1 LRSDIAINDVLLKC
15 EALKRAGLWAA
26 EPHMRPRAWIANFE
40 QSDRAIAAKL
50 LDRFTFYNS
59 ALTDRLLVAS
69 FDSIGDGMPKG
80 PNAPSRAQLLS
91 VIGSAVWT
99 PVQGENPNP
108 TDSGNLLCRRARQ
121 LLSVPEDR
129 IVEADR
135 AIAIAAQGRP
145 IVFVDD
151 FVGSGEQFLKTW
163 TRSFNGESYAM
174 VHSKNSF
181 TAIYVTLVATAQ
193 GIARIYKEAPSVAVC
208 ATHVLEDRATI
219 HGCSAT
225 DPQFAADIPLFLQKY
240 ASRLRPQENY
250 ISGSARF
257 LQYGFGSLGLMF
269 GFHHSIPDA
278 TLPIFWAP
286 GDGSWEPLIERT

>member
-1 LRSDIAINDVLLKC
+1 MRSDIAINDVLLKC

-26 EPHMRPRAWIANFE
+26 EPRIRPRAWISNFD

-80 PNAPSRAQLLS
+80 PNAPTRAQLLS
-91 VIGSAVWT
+91 VVGSAVWT
-99 PVQGENPNP
+99 PVQGESPNP

-121 LLSVPEDR
+121 LLAVPEDR

-135 AIAIAAQGRP
+135 AIAIAAQGHP

-163 TRSFNGESYAM
+163 TRSFNGDSFAM
-174 VHSKNSF
+174 IHSNNHF
-181 TAIYVTLVATAQ
+181 TAIYITLVATAK
-193 GIARIYKEAPSVAVC
+193 GIGRIYNDAPSVAVC
-208 ATHVLEDRATI
+208 ATHILEDRSTI
-219 HGCSAT
+219 YGCSGA
-225 DPQFAADIPLFLQKY
+225 DLQFAADMPAFLQKY
-240 ASRLRPQENY
+240 SSRLRPQENY
-250 ISGSARF
+250 ISSSASF

-269 GFHHSIPDA
+269 GFDHSIPDA

-286 GDGSWEPLIERT
+286 GDGSWEPLIERN